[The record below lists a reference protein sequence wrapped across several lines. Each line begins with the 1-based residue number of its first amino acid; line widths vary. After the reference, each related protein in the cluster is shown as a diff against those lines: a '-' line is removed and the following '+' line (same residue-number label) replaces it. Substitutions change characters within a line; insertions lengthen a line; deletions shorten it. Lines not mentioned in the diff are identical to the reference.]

1 MVVFSIITASKL
13 TQTLSLTSLN
23 FSTTF
28 AQCVRYFGTFLG
40 GVNKITS
47 VSAVSVIAS
56 MVEVSDARNLKAN
69 NAHKESTIKEFEK
82 ANKSE
87 LFYSRTNVSTSGH
100 RKKGITRSGR
110 RSGSSSTD
118 GNVVHGKSMLIE
130 SDGEQSKS
138 GPAAEV

>member
-1 MVVFSIITASKL
+1 
-13 TQTLSLTSLN
+13 
-23 FSTTF
+23 
-28 AQCVRYFGTFLG
+28 
-40 GVNKITS
+40 
-47 VSAVSVIAS
+47 

>member
-1 MVVFSIITASKL
+1 
-13 TQTLSLTSLN
+13 
-23 FSTTF
+23 
-28 AQCVRYFGTFLG
+28 
-40 GVNKITS
+40 
-47 VSAVSVIAS
+47 

-82 ANKSE
+82 SNKSE

-138 GPAAEV
+138 GPAAEVQKSILGVVGCWSKVGMTNVFGIYCKKKVGKGVESTQKNIFGMGSTIDS